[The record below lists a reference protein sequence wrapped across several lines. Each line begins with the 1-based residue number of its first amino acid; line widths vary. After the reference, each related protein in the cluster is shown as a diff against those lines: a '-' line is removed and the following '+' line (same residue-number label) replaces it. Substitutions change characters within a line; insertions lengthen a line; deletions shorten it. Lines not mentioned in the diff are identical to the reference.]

1 MKPKFDLELVQ
12 ESMFGPYT
20 MGGCL
25 ACGEVS
31 PESENG
37 LIESDAWGYPC
48 AACGEKRFGSLEEML
63 VRCPEVFE

>member
-1 MKPKFDLELVQ
+1 MKINIELVQ

-20 MGGCL
+20 LGACL

-31 PESENG
+31 SQSEYG

-48 AACGEKRFGSLEEML
+48 GGCGEKKFGSLEEIL